1 MDHPNLVRLIEIYE
15 DEKEFMLI
23 MELIE
28 NGDLL
33 DYLEEKG
40 KLPEN

>member
-1 MDHPNLVRLIEIYE
+1 MDHPNLVRLIEIFE

-28 NGDLL
+28 NGDLF
-33 DYLEEKG
+33 DYLEENE
-40 KLPEN
+40 KLPE

>member
-15 DEKEFMLI
+15 DENEFMLI

-28 NGDLL
+28 NGDLF
-33 DYLEEKG
+33 DYLEEK
-40 KLPEN
+40 E

>member
-15 DEKEFMLI
+15 DENEFMLI

-28 NGDLL
+28 NGDLF

-40 KLPEN
+40 